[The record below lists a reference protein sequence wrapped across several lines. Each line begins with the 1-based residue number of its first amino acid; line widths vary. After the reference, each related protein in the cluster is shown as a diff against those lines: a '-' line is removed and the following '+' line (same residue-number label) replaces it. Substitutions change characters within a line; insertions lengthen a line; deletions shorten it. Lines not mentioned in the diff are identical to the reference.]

1 MTVRYAQIIN
11 EETKEVSVGLGNNAE
26 FYQSIGMKEMDVEQA
41 YNGSWYLTG
50 HVPSKPEPTIEEQV
64 HMLEVQTGLT
74 RAMRELVLAEN
85 SGASDYIKQKA
96 QEIENKAQVLRVSDD
111 MNEIQEAINAE
122 TLLKLSEK

>member
-1 MTVRYAQIIN
+1 MLKFAKIIN
-11 EETKEVSVGLGNNAE
+11 ESTKKCDIGLSDNAD
-26 FYQSIGMKEMDVEQA
+26 FYKSIGFEEMEVEKCWD
-41 YNGSWYLTG
+41 GSWYLTG
-50 HVPSKPEPTIEEQV
+50 HCPPKPEPGVEESILS
-64 HMLEVQTGLT
+64 LEKSTGLT

-85 SGASDYIKQKA
+85 SGASNYIKQKA